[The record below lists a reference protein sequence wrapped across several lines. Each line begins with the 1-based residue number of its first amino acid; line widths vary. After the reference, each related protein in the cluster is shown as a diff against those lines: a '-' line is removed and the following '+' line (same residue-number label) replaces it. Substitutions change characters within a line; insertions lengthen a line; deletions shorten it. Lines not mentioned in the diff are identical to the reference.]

1 MIADSVQT
9 ICHQDEIMLIDQN
22 YREHI
27 DVKKP
32 KNVLFPSKISNNNN
46 TTLWQY

>member
-9 ICHQDEIMLIDQN
+9 KWHQDEIMLIDQN
-22 YREHI
+22 YREDI

>member
-1 MIADSVQT
+1 MIAGSMRTKCD
-9 ICHQDEIMLIDQN
+9 QDEIMLNDQN
-22 YREHI
+22 YSEHT

-32 KNVLFPSKISNNNN
+32 NNVLFPSKISNNNN

>member
-32 KNVLFPSKISNNNN
+32 KKVLFPSKISNNNN
-46 TTLWQY
+46 TT